1 MVFAMR
7 PEIFDRVEFRCVGR
21 QILDQQAASLVAD
34 ELLGDPATMG
44 WQTIPHQQEVARN
57 VAQQMLEELN
67 HLLGTD
73 GFLKDL
79 EIEIPEGEAGDKG

>member
-7 PEIFDRVEFRCVGR
+7 PEIFDWVQFRCVGR
-21 QILDQQAASLVAD
+21 QILDQQPASLITN
-34 ELLGDPATMG
+34 EFLGDPATMG
-44 WQTIPHQQEVARN
+44 RQTIPHQQEVAGN

-73 GFLKDL
+73 RFLKDL
-79 EIEIPEGEAGDKG
+79 EIEIPEGQAGDKG

>member
-7 PEIFDRVEFRCVGR
+7 PEIFDGVQFRCVGR
-21 QILDQQAASLVAD
+21 QVLDQQPASLVTD
-34 ELLGDPATMG
+34 ELLGESATMG

-67 HLLGTD
+67 HLFGTD

-79 EIEIPEGEAGDKG
+79 EIEIPEGQASDKG